1 TFGGNHLACAA
12 AVAVLEVM
20 EEENLMDNATK
31 MGNYLMEELK
41 KTEPLK
47 NIRGRGLMI
56 GFDVP
61 EEIGTLR
68 KNLLNNQ
75 KIFTG
80 MANPNVI
87 RVLPSLALQKSDA
100 DKFLKAIKLEI
111 EHLKN

>member
-1 TFGGNHLACAA
+1 
-12 AVAVLEVM
+12 
-20 EEENLMDNATK
+20 
-31 MGNYLMEELK
+31 
-41 KTEPLK
+41 
-47 NIRGRGLMI
+47 MI